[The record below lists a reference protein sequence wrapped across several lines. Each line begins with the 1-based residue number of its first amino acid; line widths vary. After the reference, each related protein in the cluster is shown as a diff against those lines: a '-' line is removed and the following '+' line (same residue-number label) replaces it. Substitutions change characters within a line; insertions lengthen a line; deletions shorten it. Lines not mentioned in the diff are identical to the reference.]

1 MNNYERLLQEAAD
14 SGVFVHEAFDLNSDS
29 TSSERVNGLYMDGYI
44 ALDSGLDTTAERAG
58 TLAEE
63 LGHHYTSHGNI
74 MNMDNVNSRQQ
85 EYDARLWGYD
95 NLIGL
100 LGIIRAFEHGCRNRY
115 DTAEYLEV
123 AEEYLEEALKCYR
136 SKYGVY
142 KVVDNY
148 AITFIPNLTVTKLF

>member
-44 ALDSGLDTTAERAG
+44 ALDSGLDTTADSAG

-74 MNMDNVNSRQQ
+74 MK
-85 EYDARLWGYD
+85 
-95 NLIGL
+95 
-100 LGIIRAFEHGCRNRY
+100 HG
-115 DTAEYLEV
+115 
-123 AEEYLEEALKCYR
+123 
-136 SKYGVY
+136 
-142 KVVDNY
+142 
-148 AITFIPNLTVTKLF
+148 